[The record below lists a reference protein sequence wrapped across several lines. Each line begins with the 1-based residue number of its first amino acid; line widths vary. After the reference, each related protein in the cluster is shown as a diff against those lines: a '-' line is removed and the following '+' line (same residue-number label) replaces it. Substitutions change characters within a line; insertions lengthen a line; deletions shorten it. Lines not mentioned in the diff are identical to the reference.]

1 MKPTGVLINVG
12 RGPIVDEGALLA
24 ALQAGR
30 IRGAALD
37 VFDTEPLPKE
47 HAFYG
52 LDNVLL
58 SPHCADNTP
67 GWLEASMS
75 FFLENLEHF
84 RAGRPV
90 LNLVDKARGY

>member
-1 MKPTGVLINVG
+1 MPAAGPMPGNTPTIVPRKQPTRVYQRLIG
-12 RGPIVDEGALLA
+12 CRQIEAIPSA
-24 ALQAGR
+24 
-30 IRGAALD
+30 
-37 VFDTEPLPKE
+37 

-67 GWLEASMS
+67 GWLEGSMH

-84 RAGRPV
+84 RAGRPL
-90 LNLVDKARGY
+90 LNIVDKARGY